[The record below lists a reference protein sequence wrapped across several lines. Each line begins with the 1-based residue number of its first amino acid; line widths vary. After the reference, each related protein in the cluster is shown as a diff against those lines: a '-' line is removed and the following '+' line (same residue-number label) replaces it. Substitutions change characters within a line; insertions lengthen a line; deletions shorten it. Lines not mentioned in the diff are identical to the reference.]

1 MLKFTCFNVL
11 ALMLGSLQIK
21 NKHLAITLC
30 THTGGGLIIIS
41 TLFVMQHVIFDVMGS
56 LLLGTL
62 LYGIWFEVISFRIP
76 DKSKT
81 MYLGND

>member
-1 MLKFTCFNVL
+1 
-11 ALMLGSLQIK
+11 MLGSLQIK
-21 NKHLAITLC
+21 NKHLAITFC
-30 THTGGGLIIIS
+30 THIGGGLIIIS
-41 TLFVMQHVIFDVMGS
+41 TLFVKQQVIFDVIGS
-56 LLLGTL
+56 LLLVTL